1 MPEDKSMKSIMDN
14 ISKSK
19 EALYSDIYY
28 NTNTTNREIKLIKNR
43 LDDAIRRI
51 SNVNFTNTGISNISS
66 LYNKTLSSKDR
77 KDRDFINNLNSVL
90 MDRTLMDNVMAVYV
104 QNTWVRDIDAEI
116 DMVCKYMPRLDEAL
130 ETRKEHV
137 LSADHFTKDP
147 IIIRSNNPNT
157 DDSVVDDNLETL
169 EKKYNIYEN
178 FTNWYND
185 MDKRGEVFIYIVP
198 YRKAI
203 KELLKRKEEMNNV
216 DGVALKVSQ
225 ESVEEQLFGNDD
237 IILETA
243 DIIHE
248 AEEQFEDI
256 TKKYKFN
263 AKQKETEKRIMDE
276 VAGIQFSV
284 NKSGILKSA
293 LRDTYRMEKF
303 CNENASLFF
312 TEDGEIQKDFTSTAN
327 KFNRMTDDSGV
338 MATDGFVDRSKK
350 VGNITIPGCVVK
362 QLDHTMVKPLY
373 IDNICLGYFYIECDK
388 KIILEQTTFS
398 STIGGV
404 RPGSYNKAQYDPY
417 GSYGN
422 DHVVLKNIAT
432 KISEKITSQF
442 VNANADLAKEIYYI
456 LKYNSLIDA
465 SGKVSK
471 IAITFIPPE
480 DLNHE
485 YFEFDYQMKRG
496 VSGLFRS
503 LFPAKLFS
511 CLYISN
517 VIQILTRGNDKR
529 VYYVKQSVDKNI
541 QGVLGSVINQ
551 IQRGNFN
558 IRQIESMSNVLNQIG
573 RFNDFLIPRSQ
584 GGDAPI
590 DIEVIPGQNIEVRTE
605 LMNMLE
611 EMAVGATEVPNEA
624 LTMRQQADY
633 ATHLTMTNTKFLQ
646 KIYNRQGKVEKIFS
660 KLLTK
665 IYNFEFNMDSD
676 AKDEIKVTLPP
687 PIYLNAINSA
697 QILDSV
703 NTMCESM
710 AKLHYNDNESDKQI
724 EFARLLKLELSGNL
738 IPKDIIDKCKDQTEM
753 NIAKMGDQQQ

>member
-203 KELLKRKEEMNNV
+203 KELLKRKEETNNV

-263 AKQKETEKRIMDE
+263 AKQKEAEKRIMDE

-327 KFNRMTDDSGV
+327 KFDRMIDDSGV

-541 QGVLGSVINQ
+541 QGVLGTVINQ

-590 DIEVIPGQNIEVRTE
+590 DIEVIPGQNVEVRTE

-624 LTMRQQADY
+624 LTVRQQADY

-738 IPKDIIDKCKDQTEM
+738 ISKDIIDKCKDQTEM